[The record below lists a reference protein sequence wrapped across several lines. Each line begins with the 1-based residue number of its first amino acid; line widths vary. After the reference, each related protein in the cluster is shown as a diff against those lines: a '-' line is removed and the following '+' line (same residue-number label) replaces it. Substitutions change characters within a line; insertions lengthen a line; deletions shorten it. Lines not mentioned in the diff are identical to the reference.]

1 MSLESLIEQFPFLKD
16 LESKE
21 IIFEPERDDS
31 LAAVVVKSNVPY
43 RPGVYLVYTN
53 STDKESQLLYVGM
66 AGSDKNGKINSHQLP
81 KRLLAVCYPPERYLE
96 GITKKNISR
105 NELWPV
111 MMKKDGIT
119 AIKILCFFSPIG
131 EDNRVRKEK
140 IPLKL
145 EKLINAQLKEQNIS
159 QPWSKRY
166 NYEI

>member
-1 MSLESLIEQFPFLKD
+1 
-16 LESKE
+16 
-21 IIFEPERDDS
+21 
-31 LAAVVVKSNVPY
+31 
-43 RPGVYLVYTN
+43 
-53 STDKESQLLYVGM
+53 
-66 AGSDKNGKINSHQLP
+66 
-81 KRLLAVCYPPERYLE
+81 
-96 GITKKNISR
+96 
-105 NELWPV
+105 